1 MKPLKLI
8 MSAFGPYAGVEEVDF
23 RKLQDKNIF
32 LITGPTGA
40 GKTTI
45 FDAISYALF
54 GEASGTNR
62 DKDGLRSDF
71 ALSETPTYVELE
83 FELKGKEYKIIRY
96 PQQER
101 KRSRGEGFTFK
112 SAEAYLYLPDEKVI
126 SKVNNVDENINNI
139 LGINKSQFRQIVML
153 PQGEFRKLLEADST
167 EREVIFRKIFGTQD
181 FETIQRKL
189 DDKKKCI
196 YKKISNTKTQRDT
209 HVKHIEAH
217 GDEILLKLINAE
229 DLNINEII
237 EKTKELI
244 KNDEEYRKK
253 LTSQIKNIKNDAEK
267 LQKSIIEGEE
277 INKKIKEKEDLQ
289 NLYKSY
295 LSKGKEYEE
304 KQILLQK
311 GRKALQVKVVED
323 SFIDR
328 KNNLK
333 LRQIQYNH
341 GEEELK
347 KCENNLIISKENL
360 EKEQV
365 KESKRKKLSDSI
377 ATLKTWEEKV
387 KNYEEKSL
395 KIVKLR
401 ESLNNKDNLLKE
413 IRLSQNEEK
422 VKLENANNNLI
433 QAEKAETYKEKLDR
447 AVYEKNLLCDE
458 MRSFYK
464 NTKEYLNRLQ
474 VYNNDK
480 ESFEE
485 FDKDY
490 NKIKSQYE
498 LMEDNF
504 RRGQAGLLARDLKEG
519 MQCPVCGSTHHP
531 NVAQLIHGVPTEE
544 ELKEAKDK
552 FDILKEDRDR
562 RLQKL
567 SDLNGVIKNSY
578 QMLLEQK
585 DKLNHVLEEDIN
597 IIEIK
602 DMLFYLGTKGKEIA
616 QDLNVLKEEQI
627 KLTKIAEKK
636 IELENNIVKLIE
648 DIKNK
653 EVLIQKREKEYTEL
667 YGVVKSEEELLIS
680 IEKEIPEEIRSFA
693 KLSSRINELQER
705 LIELEKAYKL
715 AEECYN
721 KANTAYV
728 SGKADIKIKSKN
740 VEDAIKEVKFWEEQL
755 NNNIKE
761 AGFKEFSEY
770 TLLKMSEEKI
780 KLLEK
785 DILEYGQNLKSL
797 KDRLEKAIKDTGGL
811 EEVSIDDL
819 RKKLEEIKLEEQN
832 LEEREKK
839 LFSRQSN
846 NNKALM
852 EINKINKIIAK
863 DEENY
868 SVIGELARIANG
880 DNSERIT
887 FERYVL
893 AAYFDEIINTA
904 NVRLSKMAG
913 GRFILK
919 RKEEKGKGIKQQGLE
934 LEVFDNYTGK
944 ARHVK
949 TLSGGESFKASLA
962 LALGLADVVQCHA
975 GGISLDTIFI
985 DEGFGTLDPES
996 LDNAIQCLIDLQK
1009 GGRLVGI
1016 ISHVPELKE
1025 RVDARLEITPAKEG
1039 SKTKFH
1045 I

>member
-1 MKPLKLI
+1 MKPLKII

-54 GEASGTNR
+54 GEASGSNR
-62 DKDGLRSDF
+62 DKDSLRSDF
-71 ALSETPTYVELE
+71 ASQKTPTYVELE

-112 SAEAYLYLPDEKVI
+112 SAEAYLDLPDGKVI
-126 SKVNNVDENINNI
+126 SKVNTVDENINSI
-139 LGINKSQFRQIVML
+139 LGINKNQFRQIVML
-153 PQGEFRKLLEADST
+153 PQGEFRKLLESDST
-167 EREVIFRKIFGTQD
+167 EREVIFRKIFGTEA
-181 FETIQRKL
+181 FEAIQRKL
-189 DDKKKCI
+189 DDEKKTL
-196 YKKISNTKTQRDT
+196 YKKISHTKTQRDT
-209 HVKHIEAH
+209 HVKHIEAY
-217 GDEILLKLINAE
+217 GDELLLKLINAE

-237 EKTKELI
+237 DKTKELI
-244 KNDEEYRKK
+244 KNDEENGKK
-253 LTSQIKNIKNDAEK
+253 LTVQIKNIKSNVEK
-267 LQKSIIEGEE
+267 LQKSIIKGEE
-277 INKKIKEKEDLQ
+277 INKKIREKDELE
-289 NLYKSY
+289 NSYKCY
-295 LSKGKEYEE
+295 LSKEKEYEE
-304 KQILLQK
+304 KQVLLEK
-311 GRKALQVKVVED
+311 GRKALQVKVIED

-328 KNNLK
+328 QNNLK
-333 LRQIQYNH
+333 LRQIQYNE
-341 GEEELK
+341 GKEELK
-347 KCENNLIISKENL
+347 KCEKNLTLSKEKL
-360 EKEQV
+360 EKEEA
-365 KESKRKKLSDSI
+365 KENERRKLSDSL
-377 ATLKTWEEKV
+377 ATLKVWEEKV
-387 KNYEEKSL
+387 KYYEEKSL
-395 KIVKLR
+395 NIVKLR

-413 IRLSQNEEK
+413 IRLSQSQGKAN
-422 VKLENANNNLI
+422 LENANKNLI
-433 QAEKAETYKEKLDR
+433 QTEKAETYKEKLDR
-447 AVYEKNLLCDE
+447 TVYEKKLLYDE

-480 ESFEE
+480 DNFEE
-485 FDKDY
+485 FDKEY
-490 NKIKSQYE
+490 NKTKFKYE

-504 RRGQAGLLARDLKEG
+504 RRGQAGLLGKDLKEG
-519 MQCPVCGSTHHP
+519 IKCPVCGSTHHP

-552 FDILKEDRDR
+552 FDKLKEDKDK

-567 SDLNGVIKNSY
+567 SDLNGAIKNSY
-578 QMLLEQK
+578 QVLLEQK
-585 DKLNHVLEEDIN
+585 DKLKPMLGEDIN
-597 IIEIK
+597 AIDIK
-602 DMLFYLGTKGKEIA
+602 DTLLYLGPKGKEIA
-616 QDLNVLKEEQI
+616 KDLNALKEEQDKLI
-627 KLTKIAEKK
+627 KIVEKK
-636 IELENNIVKLIE
+636 IELENNIKKLSD

-653 EVLIQKREKEYTEL
+653 EALIQEKEKEYTEF
-667 YGVVKSEEELLIS
+667 YGRVKSEEELLIS

-693 KLSSRINELQER
+693 KLSLRINELQKR
-705 LIELEKAYKL
+705 LIDLEKAYKL
-715 AEECYN
+715 AGENYS
-721 KANTAYV
+721 KANTAYA
-728 SGKADIKIKSKN
+728 SAEADIKIKNKN
-740 VEDAIKEVKFWEEQL
+740 VEDALKEVKLWEEQL
-755 NNNIKE
+755 TNNIKE
-761 AGFKEFSEY
+761 AGFKDFSEY
-770 TLLKMSEEKI
+770 TLLKMPEEEI

-785 DILEYGQNLKSL
+785 DILQYGQNLKSL
-797 KDRLEKAIKDTGGL
+797 KDRVEKAIKDTEGLKEVSINDLRKDL
-811 EEVSIDDL
+811 EEV
-819 RKKLEEIKLEEQN
+819 KLEEQN
-832 LEEREKK
+832 LEEREKE
-839 LFSRQSN
+839 LFSRQNN
-846 NNKALM
+846 NNKALI
-852 EINKINKIIAK
+852 EINKINNIIEE

-868 SVIGELARIANG
+868 SVIGELARVANG
-880 DNSERIT
+880 DNVERIT

-904 NVRLSKMAG
+904 NVRLGKMAG

-962 LALGLADVVQCHA
+962 LALGLADVVQYHA

-1039 SKTKFH
+1039 SKTNFH
-1045 I
+1045 V